1 MWRIHLRV
9 PRLEVERPLGRPGKV
24 CMHTHTHTHTR
35 LVKMLWSDW
44 KSALA
49 GNIQLMVNTE
59 LINT

>member
-1 MWRIHLRV
+1 MEDLA
-9 PRLEVERPLGRPGKV
+9 KFA
-24 CMHTHTHTHTR
+24 CTHTHTHTR